1 MEGSGRTARTAE
13 GGVMNRDAWLEAR
26 RTGIG
31 GSDVAAILGLSKWR
45 TPLQVFHEKRG
56 EIASQPDNEAMRWG
70 RYLEPVV
77 RQAYAD
83 ETGREVRVPTGML
96 RHPVRDFMVA
106 NVDGISGGEHDPLR
120 LFEAKTARSADGWG
134 DPGSDQVPQAYL
146 LQVQHY
152 MVVTAIEVADVA
164 VLIGGSDFRLYEVPA
179 DRELQEMLIE
189 AEAEFWSRVQ
199 RGEPPD
205 PVSYADM
212 QARYG
217 RASRAASVVASADV
231 ERTVARLRTIK
242 AEREAL
248 DAAEEEARAIVMGA
262 LEDADTLTDSAGKT
276 LATWKAAAPA
286 KRLDSAAL
294 KAALPD
300 VYERFV
306 KTTEPSRR
314 FLLKA

>member
-1 MEGSGRTARTAE
+1 
-13 GGVMNRDAWLEAR
+13 MNREQWLEER
-26 RTGIG
+26 KTGIG

-45 TPLQVFHEKRG
+45 TPLQVFQEKRG
-56 EIASQPDNEAMRWG
+56 ELPSQPDNEAMRWG

-96 RHPVRDFMVA
+96 RHPERDFMVA
-106 NVDGISGGEHDPLR
+106 NIDGFAGAEGQADLR
-120 LFEAKTARSADGWG
+120 LFEAKTARTAEGWG
-134 DPGSDQVPQAYL
+134 EPGTDQVPQVYL

-152 MVVTAIEVADVA
+152 MAVTGIDVADVA
-164 VLIGGSDFRLYEVPA
+164 VLIGGSDFRIYEVPE

-199 RGEPPD
+199 RGEPPE

-217 RASRAASVVASADV
+217 RASRPASVVASADV
-231 ERTVARLRTIK
+231 ERAVARLRTIK

-248 DAAEEEARAIVMGA
+248 DAAEEEARAVVMGA
-262 LEDADTLTDSAGKT
+262 LGEADTLIDPAGKT
-276 LATWKAAAPA
+276 LATWKCAAPA

-306 KTTEPSRR
+306 KAGEPSRR
-314 FLLKA
+314 FLVKAA